1 MLLPATFFDVRFD
14 HALSKIAISAFFN
27 ALRQRPRAD
36 GHAAIDAGGHFQ
48 LAGGAANNPGTT
60 VPCHDRQSQL
70 NARKRGLRRMESS
83 ALSSALKWTRVMF
96 AVFFTCFGSAVFLS
110 ESRAQPVKLNVSYTG
125 VGPVNL
131 PVVLAKE
138 AGIFARNGLDVTVIR
153 AQAAV
158 STMALISG
166 EVGLIQAAA
175 PSVLQSNLG
184 GSGAVYVAGGY
195 TGLDYWLVGHPSIK
209 SAEQLKGAIIGAAGL
224 SGGSYTATQL
234 AVRKLGLNPA
244 KDVSI
249 VAVGGTPE
257 RLAALRTGRV
267 QATSLNPPTIFAAE
281 KEGFRIL
288 ADVSALPFQNVA
300 PVTTR
305 RFIKEHPDIVRRY
318 VKSQV
323 EAVHMMKRDRKTGMK
338 VFMQL
343 MGGFKDTAVLEKSYD
358 VSITDDKLPRNQYP
372 SLEGIKAVL
381 ESLGDR
387 AKEARPTD
395 FVELR
400 FIKELEESGFIQ
412 ALYKQ

>member
-1 MLLPATFFDVRFD
+1 MTSNVDRREPGVMRLAKKFYVALFFMLFLCAT
-14 HALSKIAISAFFN
+14 LCT
-27 ALRQRPRAD
+27 
-36 GHAAIDAGGHFQ
+36 DA
-48 LAGGAANNPGTT
+48 
-60 VPCHDRQSQL
+60 
-70 NARKRGLRRMESS
+70 
-83 ALSSALKWTRVMF
+83 
-96 AVFFTCFGSAVFLS
+96 
-110 ESRAQPVKLNVSYTG
+110 RAQPAKLSVSYTG

-138 AGIFARNGLDVTVIR
+138 AGIFSRNGLDVTVVR

-166 EVGLIQAAA
+166 EVGFIQAAA
-175 PSVLQSNLG
+175 PAVLLSNLG

-195 TGLDYWLVGHPSIK
+195 TGLDYWLVGHPGIS
-209 SAEQLKGAIIGAAGL
+209 SAEMLKGAIIGAAGL

-249 VAVGGTPE
+249 IAVGGTPE

-305 RFIKEHPDIVRRY
+305 KFIKENPDIVRRY
-318 VKSQV
+318 VKSQL
-323 EAVHMMKRDRKTGMK
+323 EAVHLMKRDRKIGLK

-358 VSITDDKLPRNQYP
+358 VSVTDEKLPRHQYP

-381 ESLGDR
+381 ETLGDR
-387 AKEARPTD
+387 AKDARPTD
-395 FVELR
+395 FVDVR
-400 FIKELEESGFIQ
+400 FIKELEDSGFIH

>member
-1 MLLPATFFDVRFD
+1 
-14 HALSKIAISAFFN
+14 
-27 ALRQRPRAD
+27 
-36 GHAAIDAGGHFQ
+36 
-48 LAGGAANNPGTT
+48 
-60 VPCHDRQSQL
+60 
-70 NARKRGLRRMESS
+70 MESS
-83 ALSSALKWTRVMF
+83 ALSSALRWTRVMF
-96 AVFFTCFGSAVFLS
+96 AVLITCFGSVVFLS

-175 PSVLQSNLG
+175 PAVLQSNLG

-209 SAEQLKGAIIGAAGL
+209 SAEQLRGAIIGAAGL

-400 FIKELEESGFIQ
+400 FIKELEENGFIQ

>member
-1 MLLPATFFDVRFD
+1 MASYSLT
-14 HALSKIAISAFFN
+14 N
-27 ALRQRPRAD
+27 ALRSMPMIF
-36 GHAAIDAGGHFQ
+36 AAFSI
-48 LAGGAANNPGTT
+48 
-60 VPCHDRQSQL
+60 C
-70 NARKRGLRRMESS
+70 
-83 ALSSALKWTRVMF
+83 LSLTL
-96 AVFFTCFGSAVFLS
+96 FLS
-110 ESRAQPVKLNVSYTG
+110 ETRAQPVKLTVSYTG
-125 VGPVNL
+125 VGPINL

-138 AGIFARNGLDVTVIR
+138 TGIFARNGLDVTVIR

-175 PSVLQSNLG
+175 PAVLQSSLG

-195 TGLDYWLVGHPSIK
+195 IGLDYWLVGHPSIK
-209 SAEQLKGAIIGAAGL
+209 SAEQLQRRDHRRCGSFRRLVHCDAIGR
-224 SGGSYTATQL
+224 Q
-234 AVRKLGLNPA
+234 KLGLNPA

-249 VAVGGTPE
+249 IAVGGTPE
-257 RLAALRTGRV
+257 RLAALRSGRV
-267 QATSLNPPTIFAAE
+267 QATSLNPPTVFAAE

-305 RFIKEHPDIVRRY
+305 RFIKEHPDVVRRY

-323 EAVHMMKRDRKTGMK
+323 EAVHVMKRDRKTGLK
-338 VFMQL
+338 YFTQL

-358 VSITDDKLPRNQYP
+358 VSVGDDKLPRNQYP
-372 SLEGIKAVL
+372 SLDGIKAVL

-387 AKEARPTD
+387 GKEARPTD

-400 FIKELEESGFIQ
+400 FIKELEASGFIE
-412 ALYKQ
+412 ALYTQR

>member
-1 MLLPATFFDVRFD
+1 MMN
-14 HALSKIAISAFFN
+14 HALRF
-27 ALRQRPRAD
+27 
-36 GHAAIDAGGHFQ
+36 
-48 LAGGAANNPGTT
+48 
-60 VPCHDRQSQL
+60 
-70 NARKRGLRRMESS
+70 E
-83 ALSSALKWTRVMF
+83 LKWTRAMF
-96 AVFFTCFGSAVFLS
+96 AVFLMWFYLTLPLLEAW
-110 ESRAQPVKLNVSYTG
+110 AQPVKLNVSYTG

-138 AGIFARNGLDVTVIR
+138 AGIFARNGLEVTVIR

-166 EVGLIQAAA
+166 EVAFIQAAA
-175 PSVLQSNLG
+175 PAVLQSNLG

-209 SAEQLKGAIIGAAGL
+209 SAEQLKGAVIGAAGL

-257 RLAALRTGRV
+257 RLAALRSGRV

-323 EAVHMMKRDRKTGMK
+323 EAVHMMKRDRKTGLR

-343 MGGFKDTAVLEKSYD
+343 MGGFKDIAVLEKSYD
-358 VSITDDKLPRNQYP
+358 VSVTDDKLPRNQNP
-372 SLEGIKAVL
+372 SLQGIKAVL
-381 ESLGDR
+381 DTLGDR
-387 AKEARPTD
+387 AKDARPTD

-400 FIKELEESGFIQ
+400 FIKELEDSGSIQ
-412 ALYKQ
+412 GLYK

>member
-1 MLLPATFFDVRFD
+1 MRIIQRPIAASRWQR
-14 HALSKIAISAFFN
+14 AISV
-27 ALRQRPRAD
+27 AL
-36 GHAAIDAGGHFQ
+36 AICFC
-48 LAGGAANNPGTT
+48 LA
-60 VPCHDRQSQL
+60 
-70 NARKRGLRRMESS
+70 SS
-83 ALSSALKWTRVMF
+83 AVETGAQSA
-96 AVFFTCFGSAVFLS
+96 
-110 ESRAQPVKLNVSYTG
+110 KLAVSYTG

-138 AGIFARNGLDVTVIR
+138 AGIFARNGLDVTVVR

-158 STMALISG
+158 STMALIAG
-166 EVGLIQAAA
+166 EVGIIQAAA
-175 PSVLQSNLG
+175 PAVLQSNLG

-323 EAVHMMKRDRKTGMK
+323 EAVHMMKRDRKRSLK

-358 VSITDDKLPRNQYP
+358 VSVTDDKLPPNQYP

-381 ESLGDR
+381 DSFGDR

-395 FVELR
+395 FVDLR
-400 FIKELEESGFIQ
+400 FIKELDDSGFIN
-412 ALYKQ
+412 ALYK

>member
-1 MLLPATFFDVRFD
+1 MPSKCDYAFKVELITMKKFFLTTLFMCCSLPMLAE
-14 HALSKIAISAFFN
+14 N
-27 ALRQRPRAD
+27 
-36 GHAAIDAGGHFQ
+36 
-48 LAGGAANNPGTT
+48 
-60 VPCHDRQSQL
+60 
-70 NARKRGLRRMESS
+70 
-83 ALSSALKWTRVMF
+83 
-96 AVFFTCFGSAVFLS
+96 GSA
-110 ESRAQPVKLNVSYTG
+110 QTVKLTVSYTG

-138 AGIFARNGLDVTVIR
+138 AGLFAKNGLDVTVIR

-158 STMALISG
+158 STMALIAG
-166 EVGLIQAAA
+166 EVAFIQAAA
-175 PSVLQSNLG
+175 PAVLQSNLG

-209 SAEQLKGAIIGAAGL
+209 SAEQLKGSIIGAAGM
-224 SGGSYTATQL
+224 SGGSFTATQL

-305 RFIKEHPDIVRRY
+305 RFIKEHPDVVRRY

-323 EAVHMMKRDRKTGMK
+323 EAVHLMKRDRKTGLR

-343 MGGFKDTAVLEKSYD
+343 MGGLKDTAVLEKSYD
-358 VSITDDKLPRNQYP
+358 VSITDDKLPRNQFP

-381 ESLGDR
+381 DTLGDR
-387 AKEARPTD
+387 GKEARPAD

-400 FIKELEESGFIQ
+400 FVKELDDSGFIN
-412 ALYKQ
+412 ALYKP

>member
-1 MLLPATFFDVRFD
+1 MPSNCDY
-14 HALSKIAISAFFN
+14 
-27 ALRQRPRAD
+27 
-36 GHAAIDAGGHFQ
+36 
-48 LAGGAANNPGTT
+48 
-60 VPCHDRQSQL
+60 
-70 NARKRGLRRMESS
+70 
-83 ALSSALKWTRVMF
+83 
-96 AVFFTCFGSAVFLS
+96 VFKVGMITMKKVFLAVLFMCCS
-110 ESRAQPVKLNVSYTG
+110 LPMLAASPSAQTVKLTVSYTG

-138 AGIFARNGLDVTVIR
+138 AGLFAKNGLDVTVIR

-158 STMALISG
+158 STMALIAG
-166 EVGLIQAAA
+166 EVAFIQAAA
-175 PSVLQSNLG
+175 PAVLQSNLG

-224 SGGSYTATQL
+224 SGGSFTATQL
-234 AVRKLGLNPA
+234 AVRKLGLNPT

-305 RFIKEHPDIVRRY
+305 RFIKEHPDVVRRY

-323 EAVHMMKRDRKTGMK
+323 EAVHLMKRDRKTGLR

-358 VSITDDKLPRNQYP
+358 VSITDDKLPRNQFP
-372 SLEGIKAVL
+372 SLDGIKAVL
-381 ESLGDR
+381 DTLGDR
-387 AKEARPTD
+387 GKDARPAD
-395 FVELR
+395 FVDLR
-400 FIKELEESGFIQ
+400 FVKELNESGFIA

>member
-1 MLLPATFFDVRFD
+1 MHL
-14 HALSKIAISAFFN
+14 
-27 ALRQRPRAD
+27 
-36 GHAAIDAGGHFQ
+36 
-48 LAGGAANNPGTT
+48 
-60 VPCHDRQSQL
+60 
-70 NARKRGLRRMESS
+70 
-83 ALSSALKWTRVMF
+83 MF
-96 AVFFTCFGSAVFLS
+96 AAFSLWFSLMLFLS
-110 ESRAQPVKLNVSYTG
+110 AAWSQSVKLTVSYTG

-138 AGIFARNGLDVTVIR
+138 LGIFARNGLDVTVVR

-158 STMALISG
+158 STMALVSG
-166 EVGLIQAAA
+166 EVGFIQAAA
-175 PSVLQSNLG
+175 PAVLQSNLG

-195 TGLDYWLVGHPSIK
+195 TGLDYWLVGHSNIK

-249 VAVGGTPE
+249 IAVGGTPE
-257 RLAALRTGRV
+257 RLAALRAGRV

-305 RFIKEHPDIVRRY
+305 RFIKESPDVVRRY

-323 EAVHMMKRDRKTGMK
+323 EAVHVMKRDRKTGLR
-338 VFMQL
+338 VFAQL
-343 MGGFKDTAVLEKSYD
+343 MGNFKDTAVLEKSYD
-358 VSITDDKLPRNQYP
+358 VSVTDDKLPRNQYP
-372 SLEGIKAVL
+372 SIDGIKAVL
-381 ESLGDR
+381 DSFGDR
-387 AKEARPTD
+387 AKDARPTD
-395 FVELR
+395 FVDLR
-400 FIKELEESGFIQ
+400 FIKELEDNGFIQ
-412 ALYKQ
+412 TLYK

>member
-1 MLLPATFFDVRFD
+1 MPSNCDY
-14 HALSKIAISAFFN
+14 
-27 ALRQRPRAD
+27 
-36 GHAAIDAGGHFQ
+36 
-48 LAGGAANNPGTT
+48 
-60 VPCHDRQSQL
+60 
-70 NARKRGLRRMESS
+70 
-83 ALSSALKWTRVMF
+83 
-96 AVFFTCFGSAVFLS
+96 VFKVGMITMKKVFLAVLFMCCS
-110 ESRAQPVKLNVSYTG
+110 LPMLAASPSAQTVKLTVSYTG

-138 AGIFARNGLDVTVIR
+138 AGLFAKNGLDVTVIR

-158 STMALISG
+158 STMALIAG
-166 EVGLIQAAA
+166 EVAFIQAAA
-175 PSVLQSNLG
+175 PAVLQSNLG

-224 SGGSYTATQL
+224 SGGSFTATQL
-234 AVRKLGLNPA
+234 AVRKLGLNPT

-305 RFIKEHPDIVRRY
+305 GFIKEHPDVVRRY

-323 EAVHMMKRDRKTGMK
+323 EAVHLMKRDRKTGLR

-358 VSITDDKLPRNQYP
+358 VSITDDKLPRNQFP
-372 SLEGIKAVL
+372 SLDGIKAVL
-381 ESLGDR
+381 DTLGDR
-387 AKEARPTD
+387 GKDARPAD
-395 FVELR
+395 FVDLR
-400 FIKELEESGFIQ
+400 FVKELNESGFIA

>member
-1 MLLPATFFDVRFD
+1 
-14 HALSKIAISAFFN
+14 
-27 ALRQRPRAD
+27 
-36 GHAAIDAGGHFQ
+36 
-48 LAGGAANNPGTT
+48 
-60 VPCHDRQSQL
+60 
-70 NARKRGLRRMESS
+70 
-83 ALSSALKWTRVMF
+83 
-96 AVFFTCFGSAVFLS
+96 
-110 ESRAQPVKLNVSYTG
+110 
-125 VGPVNL
+125 
-131 PVVLAKE
+131 
-138 AGIFARNGLDVTVIR
+138 
-153 AQAAV
+153 
-158 STMALISG
+158 
-166 EVGLIQAAA
+166 
-175 PSVLQSNLG
+175 LQSNLG

-195 TGLDYWLVGHPSIK
+195 IGLDYWLVGHPSIK
-209 SAEQLKGAIIGAAGL
+209 SAAQLKGAIVGAAGL

-249 VAVGGTPE
+249 IAVGGTPE

-305 RFIKEHPDIVRRY
+305 RFIKENPDVVRRY

-323 EAVHMMKRDRKTGMK
+323 EAVHVMKRDRRTGLR
-338 VFMQL
+338 VFTQL
-343 MGGFKDTAVLEKSYD
+343 MGGFKDNAVLEKSYD
-358 VSITDDKLPRNQYP
+358 VSVTDDKLPRNQFP

-381 ESLGDR
+381 DSLGDR
-387 AKEARPTD
+387 GKDARPTD

-400 FIKELEESGFIQ
+400 FIKELEDSGFID

>member
-1 MLLPATFFDVRFD
+1 
-14 HALSKIAISAFFN
+14 
-27 ALRQRPRAD
+27 
-36 GHAAIDAGGHFQ
+36 
-48 LAGGAANNPGTT
+48 
-60 VPCHDRQSQL
+60 
-70 NARKRGLRRMESS
+70 MESS
-83 ALSSALKWTRVMF
+83 ALSSASKWTRVMF
-96 AVFFTCFGSAVFLS
+96 AVFFTCLGSAVFLS

-158 STMALISG
+158 STMALVSG

-175 PSVLQSNLG
+175 PAVLQSNLG

-300 PVTTR
+300 PVATR

-395 FVELR
+395 FVDLR

>member
-1 MLLPATFFDVRFD
+1 
-14 HALSKIAISAFFN
+14 
-27 ALRQRPRAD
+27 
-36 GHAAIDAGGHFQ
+36 
-48 LAGGAANNPGTT
+48 
-60 VPCHDRQSQL
+60 
-70 NARKRGLRRMESS
+70 MESS

-96 AVFFTCFGSAVFLS
+96 AVVFTCFGSVVFLS

-175 PSVLQSNLG
+175 PAVLQSNLG

-323 EAVHMMKRDRKTGMK
+323 EAVHMMRRDRKTGMK

-387 AKEARPTD
+387 AKEARPMD

-412 ALYKQ
+412 ALYRE

>member
-1 MLLPATFFDVRFD
+1 MPSNCDY
-14 HALSKIAISAFFN
+14 
-27 ALRQRPRAD
+27 
-36 GHAAIDAGGHFQ
+36 
-48 LAGGAANNPGTT
+48 
-60 VPCHDRQSQL
+60 
-70 NARKRGLRRMESS
+70 
-83 ALSSALKWTRVMF
+83 ALKVQVITMKRVFLAAFLMCCSLPMLT
-96 AVFFTCFGSAVFLS
+96 ANGSA
-110 ESRAQPVKLNVSYTG
+110 QTVKLTVSYTG

-138 AGIFARNGLDVTVIR
+138 AGLFAKNGLDVTVIR

-158 STMALISG
+158 STMALIAG
-166 EVGLIQAAA
+166 EVAFIQAAA
-175 PSVLQSNLG
+175 PAVLQSNLG
-184 GSGAVYVAGGY
+184 GSGALYVAGGY
-195 TGLDYWLVGHPSIK
+195 TGLDYWLVGHPGIK

-224 SGGSYTATQL
+224 SGGSFTATQL

-305 RFIKEHPDIVRRY
+305 RFIKEHPDVVRRY

-323 EAVHMMKRDRKTGMK
+323 EAVHLMKRDRRTGLR

-358 VSITDDKLPRNQYP
+358 VSVTDDKLPRNQFP

-381 ESLGDR
+381 DTLGDR
-387 AKEARPTD
+387 GKDARPAD
-395 FVELR
+395 FVDLR
-400 FIKELEESGFIQ
+400 FVKELDDAGFIS
-412 ALYKQ
+412 ALYRQ

>member
-1 MLLPATFFDVRFD
+1 MHLL
-14 HALSKIAISAFFN
+14 L
-27 ALRQRPRAD
+27 
-36 GHAAIDAGGHFQ
+36 
-48 LAGGAANNPGTT
+48 
-60 VPCHDRQSQL
+60 
-70 NARKRGLRRMESS
+70 
-83 ALSSALKWTRVMF
+83 
-96 AVFFTCFGSAVFLS
+96 AVFSTCFSLTLFLA
-110 ESRAQPVKLNVSYTG
+110 ETWAQPMKQTVSYTG

-131 PVVLAKE
+131 PVVLAKQ
-138 AGIFARNGLDVTVIR
+138 AGIFARNGLDVTVVR

-166 EVGLIQAAA
+166 EVGFIQAAA
-175 PSVLQSNLG
+175 PAVLQSNLG

-195 TGLDYWLVGHPSIK
+195 IGLDYWLVGHPSIK
-209 SAEQLKGAIIGAAGL
+209 SVDQLKGAIIGAAGL

-249 VAVGGTPE
+249 IAVGGTPE

-305 RFIKEHPDIVRRY
+305 RFIKENPEVVRRY

-323 EAVHMMKRDRKTGMK
+323 EAVHMMKRDRKTGLR
-338 VFMQL
+338 VFTEL
-343 MGGFKDTAVLEKSYD
+343 MAGFKDTAVIEKSYD
-358 VSITDDKLPRNQYP
+358 VSVTDDKLPRNQYP

-381 ESLGDR
+381 DSFGERGKD
-387 AKEARPTD
+387 ARPTD
-395 FVELR
+395 FIELR
-400 FIKELEESGFIQ
+400 FIKELEDSGFIH
-412 ALYKQ
+412 ALYK

>member
-1 MLLPATFFDVRFD
+1 M
-14 HALSKIAISAFFN
+14 
-27 ALRQRPRAD
+27 
-36 GHAAIDAGGHFQ
+36 
-48 LAGGAANNPGTT
+48 
-60 VPCHDRQSQL
+60 SQL
-70 NARKRGLRRMESS
+70 CARLQSVAPACFRPGRAHDVAQDQGMVNNYRRPLPMNLSAKRRQAAPGRLMRYSIIVDLDGIRLMG
-83 ALSSALKWTRVMF
+83 
-96 AVFFTCFGSAVFLS
+96 AVFSLCFSLALFLS
-110 ESRAQPVKLNVSYTG
+110 EAWAQPMKLTVGYTG

-138 AGIFARNGLDVTVIR
+138 LGIFSRNGLDVTVVR

-158 STMALISG
+158 STMALVSG
-166 EVGLIQAAA
+166 EVGFIQAAA
-175 PSVLQSNLG
+175 PAVLQSNLG

-195 TGLDYWLVGHPSIK
+195 TGLDYWLVGHPRIK
-209 SAEQLKGAIIGAAGL
+209 SAEQLKGAVIGAAGL

-249 VAVGGTPE
+249 IAVGGTPE
-257 RLAALRTGRV
+257 RLAALRAGRV

-305 RFIKEHPDIVRRY
+305 RFIKENPDIVRRY

-323 EAVHMMKRDRKTGMK
+323 EAVWVMKRDRKTGLRI
-338 VFMQL
+338 FAQL
-343 MGGFKDTAVLEKSYD
+343 MGNFKDTAVLEKSYD
-358 VSITDDKLPRNQYP
+358 VSVTDDKLPRNQYP
-372 SLEGIKAVL
+372 SLQGIKAVL
-381 ESLGDR
+381 DSLGDR
-387 AKEARPTD
+387 GKDARPTD

-400 FIKELEESGFIQ
+400 FIKELEDSGFIQ

>member
-1 MLLPATFFDVRFD
+1 MM
-14 HALSKIAISAFFN
+14 N
-27 ALRQRPRAD
+27 YNLR
-36 GHAAIDAGGHFQ
+36 
-48 LAGGAANNPGTT
+48 
-60 VPCHDRQSQL
+60 
-70 NARKRGLRRMESS
+70 RGLRMMSRIAFAAFSKFFI
-83 ALSSALKWTRVMF
+83 LSL
-96 AVFFTCFGSAVFLS
+96 FLS
-110 ESRAQPVKLNVSYTG
+110 EAWAQPVKLTVSYTG

-138 AGIFARNGLDVTVIR
+138 AGLFAKNGLDVTVIR

-158 STMALISG
+158 STMALIAG
-166 EVGLIQAAA
+166 EVAFIQAAA
-175 PSVLQSNLG
+175 PAVLQSNLG

-209 SAEQLKGAIIGAAGL
+209 SAEQLKGSIIGAAGM
-224 SGGSYTATQL
+224 SGGSFTATQL

-244 KDVSI
+244 KDVTI

-305 RFIKEHPDIVRRY
+305 RFIKEHPDVVRRY

-323 EAVHMMKRDRKTGMK
+323 EAVHLMKRDRKTGLR

-358 VSITDDKLPRNQYP
+358 VSITDDKLPRNQFP

-381 ESLGDR
+381 DTLGDR
-387 AKEARPTD
+387 GKEARPAD

-400 FIKELEESGFIQ
+400 FVKELDDSGFIN
-412 ALYKQ
+412 ALYK

>member
-1 MLLPATFFDVRFD
+1 MVSHGLR
-14 HALSKIAISAFFN
+14 S
-27 ALRQRPRAD
+27 ALRSIP
-36 GHAAIDAGGHFQ
+36 
-48 LAGGAANNPGTT
+48 
-60 VPCHDRQSQL
+60 
-70 NARKRGLRRMESS
+70 M
-83 ALSSALKWTRVMF
+83 MF
-96 AVFFTCFGSAVFLS
+96 AAFSMCFSLTLFLS
-110 ESRAQPVKLNVSYTG
+110 DTLAQPVKLTVSYTG

-138 AGIFARNGLDVTVIR
+138 AGIFARNGLDVTVVR

-166 EVGLIQAAA
+166 EVGFIQAAA
-175 PSVLQSNLG
+175 PAVLQSNLG

-249 VAVGGTPE
+249 IAVGGTPE

-300 PVTTR
+300 PVTTK
-305 RFIKEHPDIVRRY
+305 RFIKEHPDVVRRY

-323 EAVHMMKRDRKTGMK
+323 EAVHVMKRDRKTGLR
-338 VFMQL
+338 VFAQL
-343 MGGFKDTAVLEKSYD
+343 MGGFKDTVVLEKSYD
-358 VSITDDKLPRNQYP
+358 VSVTDDKLPRNQYP

-381 ESLGDR
+381 DSLGDR
-387 AKEARPTD
+387 GKDARPTD

-400 FIKELEESGFIQ
+400 FIKELDDSGFIS

>member
-1 MLLPATFFDVRFD
+1 
-14 HALSKIAISAFFN
+14 
-27 ALRQRPRAD
+27 
-36 GHAAIDAGGHFQ
+36 
-48 LAGGAANNPGTT
+48 
-60 VPCHDRQSQL
+60 
-70 NARKRGLRRMESS
+70 MERS
-83 ALSSALKWTRVMF
+83 ALSSALKWTRVF
-96 AVFFTCFGSAVFLS
+96 AVFFSCFGSAFFLS

-175 PSVLQSNLG
+175 PAVLQSNLG

-400 FIKELEESGFIQ
+400 FIKELEENGFIQ

>member
-1 MLLPATFFDVRFD
+1 MITM
-14 HALSKIAISAFFN
+14 K
-27 ALRQRPRAD
+27 
-36 GHAAIDAGGHFQ
+36 
-48 LAGGAANNPGTT
+48 
-60 VPCHDRQSQL
+60 
-70 NARKRGLRRMESS
+70 K
-83 ALSSALKWTRVMF
+83 
-96 AVFFTCFGSAVFLS
+96 VFLAVLFMCCS
-110 ESRAQPVKLNVSYTG
+110 LPMLAASPSAQTVKLTVSYTG

-138 AGIFARNGLDVTVIR
+138 AGLFAKNGLDVTVIR

-158 STMALISG
+158 STMALIAG
-166 EVGLIQAAA
+166 EVAFIQAAA
-175 PSVLQSNLG
+175 PAVLQSNLG

-224 SGGSYTATQL
+224 SGGSFTATQL
-234 AVRKLGLNPA
+234 AVRKLGLNPT

-305 RFIKEHPDIVRRY
+305 RFIKEHPDVVRRY

-323 EAVHMMKRDRKTGMK
+323 EAVHLMKRDRKTGLR

-358 VSITDDKLPRNQYP
+358 VSITDDKLPRNQFP
-372 SLEGIKAVL
+372 SLEGIRAVL
-381 ESLGDR
+381 DTLGDR
-387 AKEARPTD
+387 GKDARPAD
-395 FVELR
+395 FVDLR
-400 FIKELEESGFIQ
+400 FVKELDESGFIA

>member
-1 MLLPATFFDVRFD
+1 MTSNVDRREPGVMRLAKKFYVALFSMLFLCAT
-14 HALSKIAISAFFN
+14 LCT
-27 ALRQRPRAD
+27 
-36 GHAAIDAGGHFQ
+36 DA
-48 LAGGAANNPGTT
+48 
-60 VPCHDRQSQL
+60 
-70 NARKRGLRRMESS
+70 
-83 ALSSALKWTRVMF
+83 
-96 AVFFTCFGSAVFLS
+96 
-110 ESRAQPVKLNVSYTG
+110 RAQPAKLSVSYTG

-138 AGIFARNGLDVTVIR
+138 AGIFARNGLDVTVVR

-166 EVGLIQAAA
+166 EVGFIQAAA
-175 PSVLQSNLG
+175 PAVLLSNLG

-195 TGLDYWLVGHPSIK
+195 TGLDYWLVGHPGIG
-209 SAEQLKGAIIGAAGL
+209 SAEMLKGAIIGAAGL

-249 VAVGGTPE
+249 IAVGGTPE

-305 RFIKEHPDIVRRY
+305 KFIKENPDIVRRY
-318 VKSQV
+318 VKSQL
-323 EAVHMMKRDRKTGMK
+323 EAVHLMKRDRKIGLK

-358 VSITDDKLPRNQYP
+358 VSVTDEKLPRHQYP

-381 ESLGDR
+381 ETLGDR
-387 AKEARPTD
+387 AKDARPTD
-395 FVELR
+395 FVDVR
-400 FIKELEESGFIQ
+400 FIKELEDSGFIH

>member
-1 MLLPATFFDVRFD
+1 MII
-14 HALSKIAISAFFN
+14 HASVSA
-27 ALRQRPRAD
+27 ARPR
-36 GHAAIDAGGHFQ
+36 
-48 LAGGAANNPGTT
+48 
-60 VPCHDRQSQL
+60 R
-70 NARKRGLRRMESS
+70 
-83 ALSSALKWTRVMF
+83 
-96 AVFFTCFGSAVFLS
+96 AVFVALAVYSFIALLAS
-110 ESRAQPVKLNVSYTG
+110 VTWAQPVKLTVSYTG

-131 PVVLAKE
+131 PVVLARD

-166 EVGLIQAAA
+166 EVGIIQAAA
-175 PSVLQSNLG
+175 PAVLQSNLG

-195 TGLDYWLVGHPSIK
+195 TGLDYWLVGHPGIK
-209 SAEQLKGAIIGAAGL
+209 SAEQLKGATIGTAGL

-234 AVRKLGLNPA
+234 AVRKLGLDPA

-267 QATSLNPPTIFAAE
+267 RATSLNPPTVFAAE

-300 PVTTR
+300 PATTR
-305 RFIKEHPDIVRRY
+305 RFIKEHPDTVRRY

-323 EAVHMMKRDRKTGMK
+323 EAVHLMKRDRKTAMK

-343 MGGFKDTAVLEKSYD
+343 MAGFKDVAVLEKSYD
-358 VSITDDKLPRNQYP
+358 VSIGDDKLPRNQFP
-372 SLEGIKAVL
+372 SLDGIKAVL
-381 ESLGDR
+381 ESFGER
-387 AKEARPTD
+387 GKEARPAD
-395 FVELR
+395 FVDLR
-400 FIKELEESGFIQ
+400 FVRELEDSGFIQ
-412 ALYKQ
+412 ALYK